1 MVDPGVILKR
11 AEQIEK
17 HLDRIR
23 PFTSLSYDAFLKDSI
38 IQDVVEY
45 NLFQVVN
52 HLIDIFQHIVV
63 DEEYGFPETAYE
75 AFLKDSIIQD
85 VVEYNLFQ
93 VVNHLIDIFQHVV
106 VDEQYGFPETAYE
119 AAQILLTKGILREAE
134 AEKFK
139 QMVGF
144 RNVVGH
150 DYISINKEA
159 VYQILTHGE
168 KDIRALLTRIVSRF
182 L

>member
-1 MVDPGVILKR
+1 MVNPDVIMKRVEEIEAHLKR
-11 AEQIEK
+11 IG
-17 HLDRIR
+17 
-23 PFTSLSYDAFLKDSI
+23 PFASLSYEAFLKDLI
-38 IQDVVEY
+38 AQDVVEY

-75 AFLKDSIIQD
+75 AA
-85 VVEYNLFQ
+85 E
-93 VVNHLIDIFQHVV
+93 
-106 VDEQYGFPETAYE
+106 
-119 AAQILLTKGILREAE
+119 ILLTKGILGQGEAE
-134 AEKFK
+134 IFK

-150 DYISINKEA
+150 DYININKEV

-168 KDIRALLTRIVSRF
+168 KDIRALLTRIVSKF
-182 L
+182 LR

>member
-17 HLDRIR
+17 HLDRMR
-23 PFTSLSYDAFLKDSI
+23 PFTSLSYDAFLKDN
-38 IQDVVEY
+38 V
-45 NLFQVVN
+45 
-52 HLIDIFQHIVV
+52 
-63 DEEYGFPETAYE
+63 A
-75 AFLKDSIIQD
+75 QD

-106 VDEQYGFPETAYE
+106 VDEEYGFPETAYE
-119 AAQILLTKGILREAE
+119 AAQILLTKGILGQEEAE
-134 AEKFK
+134 VFK

-150 DYISINKEA
+150 DYINIDKEV
-159 VYQILTHGE
+159 VYQIFTHGG
-168 KDIRALLTRIVSRF
+168 KDIRTLLTRIVSKF

>member
-1 MVDPGVILKR
+1 MVNPSVITKR
-11 AEQIEK
+11 VEQIEK

-23 PFTSLSYDAFLKDSI
+23 PFASLSHETFLKDTVA
-38 IQDVVEY
+38 QDVVEY
-45 NLFQVVN
+45 NLFQIVN
-52 HLIDIFQHIVV
+52 HLIDILQHTVV

-75 AFLKDSIIQD
+75 A
-85 VVEYNLFQ
+85 
-93 VVNHLIDIFQHVV
+93 
-106 VDEQYGFPETAYE
+106 
-119 AAQILLTKGILREAE
+119 AQILFEKGILSKEDVE
-134 AEKFK
+134 IFK

-150 DYISINKEA
+150 DYINVDKEI

-168 KDIRALLTRIVSRF
+168 ADIRALLTRIVSKF

>member
-11 AEQIEK
+11 TEQIEK

-23 PFTSLSYDAFLKDSI
+23 PFMSLS
-38 IQDVVEY
+38 
-45 NLFQVVN
+45 
-52 HLIDIFQHIVV
+52 
-63 DEEYGFPETAYE
+63 YE

-106 VDEQYGFPETAYE
+106 VDEGYGFPETAYE
-119 AAQILLTKGILREAE
+119 AAQILLTKGILGQAE
-134 AEKFK
+134 AENFK

-150 DYISINKEA
+150 DYISMNKEV

-168 KDIRALLTRIVSRF
+168 KDIRALLTQITSKF

>member
-23 PFTSLSYDAFLKDSI
+23 PYTSLSYDAFLKDY
-38 IQDVVEY
+38 V
-45 NLFQVVN
+45 
-52 HLIDIFQHIVV
+52 
-63 DEEYGFPETAYE
+63 A
-75 AFLKDSIIQD
+75 QD

-106 VDEQYGFPETAYE
+106 VDEEYGFPEAAYE
-119 AAQILLTKGILREAE
+119 AAQILLTKGILGQEEAE
-134 AEKFK
+134 VFK

-150 DYISINKEA
+150 D
-159 VYQILTHGE
+159 ILTHGE
-168 KDIRALLTRIVSRF
+168 KDIRALLTRIVSKF

>member
-11 AEQIEK
+11 TEQIEK
-17 HLDRIR
+17 HLDRIH
-23 PFTSLSYDAFLKDSI
+23 PFTSLSYDAFLKDE
-38 IQDVVEY
+38 V
-45 NLFQVVN
+45 
-52 HLIDIFQHIVV
+52 
-63 DEEYGFPETAYE
+63 
-75 AFLKDSIIQD
+75 IQD

-106 VDEQYGFPETAYE
+106 VDEEYGFPETAYE
-119 AAQILLTKGILREAE
+119 AAEILLTKGILGQGEAE
-134 AEKFK
+134 IFK

-150 DYISINKEA
+150 DYININKEV

-168 KDIRALLTRIVSRF
+168 KDIRDLLTRIVSKF

>member
-1 MVDPGVILKR
+1 MVNPGVILKR

-23 PFTSLSYDAFLKDSI
+23 PFTSLSYDAFLKDN
-38 IQDVVEY
+38 V
-45 NLFQVVN
+45 
-52 HLIDIFQHIVV
+52 
-63 DEEYGFPETAYE
+63 A
-75 AFLKDSIIQD
+75 QD

-106 VDEQYGFPETAYE
+106 VDEEYGFPETAYE
-119 AAQILLTKGILREAE
+119 AAEILFKKGILSPEDV
-134 AEKFK
+134 KIFK

-150 DYISINKEA
+150 DYINIDKEV

-168 KDIRALLTRIVSRF
+168 KDIRALLTRIVSKF